1 MLNIVC
7 VCHNGMGTSM
17 LLKINV
23 NNICMENGISAS
35 VDACAHGE
43 AAGFLMNAD
52 IVLTS
57 PEIVE
62 MLPPTEAQILQT
74 TNMLDFHNGNSNDDS
89 AQLPNQCGG
98 SGCPGL

>member
-1 MLNIVC
+1 
-7 VCHNGMGTSM
+7 M

-74 TNMLDFHNGNSNDDS
+74 TNMLDKATVTELLVNCVKEHFPSEIS
-89 AQLPNQCGG
+89 
-98 SGCPGL
+98 